1 MMTIFHPVP
10 AAVALVLF
18 ASACVQLPSTAPSA
32 INCSA
37 LVERVDDRI
46 EIMSVADAQTSR
58 VDGFPYLRV
67 DRFVASFRG
76 ELATEAM
83 FDEWVSRLRELD
95 RQARQIELQNLGAA
109 NIATTVDEC
118 AQTLLLEDSQRE
130 GFRSAILEAAHPPR
144 HYDDA
149 ARAVGIYPLT
159 QIAVALGFESWK
171 GDNLPSFG
179 RAEAINTQNETRYAL
194 SGGVDL
200 RSDEIATLIYLSSQ
214 NALGIPD
221 LGGRLLERLARQFA
235 PIIAVEERS
244 NADRIGRPHWPSEEA
259 EVPQVDVREPTVYVR
274 LAHTRFRGEILP
286 QLVYTVWFPERPSE
300 GAFDLLSGKL
310 DGFVWRVTLGL
321 DGKPLIYDSF
331 HACGCYHLFFPV
343 APLMRQEVAAD
354 EGLREAPLAP
364 MAAPIVSEDAKMVL
378 HVASGSHYLRNLSIS
393 EINSDD
399 RSLKLIDESE
409 GPAYGMRSL
418 PVAEGERR
426 SLFGPDGIVPGTERG
441 ERFILWPMGIA
452 NAGAMRQW
460 GTQATAFVGERHSDD
475 PFLFEEAF
483 AP

>member
-1 MMTIFHPVP
+1 MMKFFHLVP
-10 AAVALVLF
+10 TAVAFVLL

-37 LVERVDDRI
+37 LIERVDDRV
-46 EIMSVADAQTSR
+46 ETMSVADAQSALIN
-58 VDGFPYLRV
+58 GFPYLRV
-67 DRFVASFRG
+67 DRFLASFRG
-76 ELATEAM
+76 ELATQAM
-83 FDEWVSRLRELD
+83 FDEWVNRLRELD
-95 RQARQIELQNLGAA
+95 RQARQLELQNLGAA
-109 NIATTVDEC
+109 DIATTVDDC
-118 AQTLLLEDSQRE
+118 AQTLVLEDGQRE
-130 GFRSAILEAAHPPR
+130 GFRNALLEAARPPR
-144 HYDDA
+144 HYDEA
-149 ARAVGIYPLT
+149 ARAIGAYPLT
-159 QIAVALGFESWK
+159 QIGVALGFERWK
-171 GDNLPSFG
+171 AENLPSFG
-179 RAEAINTQNETRYAL
+179 RAETLNTQNKTRYAL
-194 SGGVDL
+194 SNDVGFQT
-200 RSDEIATLIYLSSQ
+200 DEIATLIDLSSQ
-214 NALGIPD
+214 NTLGIPD
-221 LGGRLLERLARQFA
+221 LDGRLLERLARQFA
-235 PIIAVEERS
+235 PIISVEQRS
-244 NADRIGRPHWPSEEA
+244 NADRIGRPHWPSAEA
-259 EVPQVDVREPTVYVR
+259 QVPQLDVGEPTIYVR

-300 GAFDLLSGKL
+300 GVFDLLSGKL
-310 DGFVWRVTLGL
+310 DGFVWRVTLRL

-354 EGLREAPLAP
+354 KDLREAPLVP
-364 MAAPIVSEDAKMVL
+364 MTAPIVTDDARVVL
-378 HVASGSHYLRNLSIS
+378 QVASGSHYLENVSVGERR
-393 EINSDD
+393 SDD
-399 RSLKLIDESE
+399 VKLIYIDENE

-418 PVAEGERR
+418 PVGAGERR